1 MFSFVSEPWDLVLN
15 YIKQI
20 LPAAIKAIAIYYNSS
35 KNIICVREFSPQEND
50 FPFELDISSSYNKIK
65 NLRIDTK
72 EDNWLLPDEI
82 PFGSNLESKKHNYDI
97 FIENKRNIL
106 QLSFPNYYDNNY
118 DLLYIYLPENNFV
131 PGINSAVQKLSQENK
146 IILSNTVKNS
156 IKYVINTYNSDSKVY
171 DELLS
176 SVENLKSLLKKKGTE
191 DNYKSRWIEYAQDIL
206 LTVEYDNINVEFSF
220 SDKALELI
228 NNYKGKIVDF
238 SDYIKKAAKNALITN
253 NIKKTKNIIIEDFN
267 FPALE
272 IKKENIVQPVFNVD
286 IEAKYQKTYILLD
299 RYEEAAENVIRNRPL
314 ALRNKAISGT
324 ELGKY
329 VGNGITAAAI
339 SDAIKKHKSKISKL
353 LLKKELADKW
363 PLLRKLFKPVINT
376 LNTYN
381 NIEEKTA

>member
-238 SDYIKKAAKNALITN
+238 SDYIKKAAKNA
-253 NIKKTKNIIIEDFN
+253 
-267 FPALE
+267 
-272 IKKENIVQPVFNVD
+272 
-286 IEAKYQKTYILLD
+286 
-299 RYEEAAENVIRNRPL
+299 
-314 ALRNKAISGT
+314 
-324 ELGKY
+324 
-329 VGNGITAAAI
+329 
-339 SDAIKKHKSKISKL
+339 
-353 LLKKELADKW
+353 
-363 PLLRKLFKPVINT
+363 
-376 LNTYN
+376 
-381 NIEEKTA
+381 